1 MGVNVMRPSEALDRE
16 FILADVPTPEQEAA
30 NGKDQGITTHAVL
43 VGNIGL
49 LLPRGEVS
57 ELVEN
62 QAICQLPNTSTWFN
76 GVTSVRG
83 NMIPVF
89 DLHALFDI
97 SHEGKGRRMIVVDET
112 ERAVAFWVDEMP
124 RMISLVSDDA
134 MSSAPP
140 IPSLIR
146 DHSHCFFLK
155 DGQIWVDWDVREFF
169 TTLGDL
175 L

>member
-1 MGVNVMRPSEALDRE
+1 MRPSEALNRE
-16 FILADVPTPEQEAA
+16 FILADLPQTGWG
-30 NGKDQGITTHAVL
+30 NGDDMAQGISTHAVL

-57 ELVEN
+57 EMVE
-62 QAICQLPNTSTWFN
+62 AKTICQLPNTSTWFN

-89 DLHALFDI
+89 DLHRLFDI
-97 SHEGKGRRMIVVDET
+97 THEGKHRRMIVIGEGET
-112 ERAVAFWVDEMP
+112 AVAIWVDSMP
-124 RMISLVSDDA
+124 RMVEVDGNDR
-134 MSSAPP
+134 MTSAPP

-146 DHSHCFFLK
+146 DYARRYFLK
-155 DGQIWVDWDVREFF
+155 DGQIWVDWEVREFF
-169 TTLGDL
+169 TALGDL

>member
-1 MGVNVMRPSEALDRE
+1 MGVNAMRPSEALNRA
-16 FILADVPTPEQEAA
+16 FVLADVTTTERKAVD
-30 NGKDQGITTHAVL
+30 GKDQGITTHAVL

-97 SHEGKGRRMIVVDET
+97 SHEGKGRKMIVVGET
-112 ERAVAFWVDEMP
+112 EQAVAFWVDEMP

-140 IPSLIR
+140 IPSLIK
-146 DHSHCFFLK
+146 DHSNRFFLK

-175 L
+175 I